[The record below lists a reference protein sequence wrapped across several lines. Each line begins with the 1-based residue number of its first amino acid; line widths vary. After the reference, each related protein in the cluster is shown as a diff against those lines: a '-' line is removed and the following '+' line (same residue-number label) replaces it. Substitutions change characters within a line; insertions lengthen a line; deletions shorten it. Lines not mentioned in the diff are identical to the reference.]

1 MALAWSINTLMPVI
15 LARLPNVPSVVFCLF
30 PDKPKGGN
38 PMSAQVSRIKLLSL
52 FCVLALLVP
61 IVAGCTTQ
69 PAAAPTQAPAAQPA
83 ATQAPAP
90 TPAPTTA
97 PKPKVLKMA
106 RIYEPFSVFIP
117 WQIDDNP
124 ALFLSVNVYDSLLR
138 MTPDGQGIEPGLAT
152 EWKSAADGLSW
163 TFTLRDGVKF
173 SDGSPLKAED
183 VKTSIDLAAKSEK
196 SAWASNYKAIKSVDV
211 VDPKTIKIN
220 LTEPFAPLPSVM
232 AMFCAAILPSDL
244 AQASEAKDFDAASA
258 WKTRGTG
265 AYYIEGW
272 KKGETIV
279 LKRNPYYWK
288 GKPEVDE
295 IDIENIPDDNT
306 RILKLQGGEV
316 DLIDFVPLSQLA
328 SLATQPN
335 IKAQAFTIAQIT
347 FIILNN
353 EKKPLDDKKVRQA
366 LNYATDKDAINK
378 TVYFGQGKVANA
390 PIPPG
395 MFQAK
400 DLPGYPF
407 DLDKAKQLM
416 KESSS
421 PNGFNLDMQVRSGN
435 TEYASVATIVKDEW
449 AKIGVNVN
457 IQNLETSVVRENY
470 RSGNYQAQPSGW
482 TNDMNDPSQIVNY
495 EMRSGPGS
503 QFAYWTRYLNLD
515 LNDKITKADLELDP
529 AKRGTMYADIQ
540 KTFQDDAP
548 LVWLS
553 YTPATAGWRDYVQ
566 GFLIDGLSYYRFET
580 VKLNK

>member
-1 MALAWSINTLMPVI
+1 
-15 LARLPNVPSVVFCLF
+15 
-30 PDKPKGGN
+30 
-38 PMSAQVSRIKLLSL
+38 MSAQVSRIKWFSL
-52 FCVLALLVP
+52 ICLVALLVP
-61 IVAGCTTQ
+61 VVAGCGGPAASPAAPAQPPSGQQ
-69 PAAAPTQAPAAQPA
+69 PAPA
-83 ATQAPAP
+83 ATQAPPPTTAP
-90 TPAPTTA
+90 TAA

-124 ALFLSVNVYDSLLR
+124 ALFISVNVYDSLLR
-138 MTPDGQGIEPGLAT
+138 MTPDGQGVQAGLAT
-152 EWKSAADGLSW
+152 KWEPAADGLSW

-173 SDGSPLKAED
+173 SDGTPLKAED
-183 VKTSIDLAAKSEK
+183 VKTSLEMAAKSEK
-196 SAWASNYKAIKSVDV
+196 SAWASNYKAVKSVDV
-211 VDPKTIKIN
+211 VDATTIKVN
-220 LTEPFAPLPSVM
+220 LSEPFAPLPSVM

-244 AQASEAKDFDAASA
+244 AKASDAKDFDAASA
-258 WKTRGTG
+258 WKSRGTG
-265 AYYIEGW
+265 AYMVNGW
-272 KKGETIV
+272 KKGDPII
-279 LKRNPYYWK
+279 LKRNPNYW
-288 GKPEVDE
+288 GPKPDVDE
-295 IDIENIPDDNT
+295 VDIENIPDDNT

-328 SLATQPN
+328 SLSTQPN

-353 EKKPLDDKKVRQA
+353 EKKPLDDVKVRQA

-378 TVYFGQGKVANA
+378 TVYFGYGKVANA

-416 KESSS
+416 KESSA
-421 PNGFNLDMQVRSGN
+421 PNGFTLDMQVRSGN

-503 QFAYWTRYLNLD
+503 QFAYWTRYSNPA
-515 LNDKITKADLELDP
+515 LNDQITKADLELD
-529 AKRGTMYADIQ
+529 ATKRATMYADIQ
-540 KTFQDDAP
+540 KTFQDAAP
-548 LVWLS
+548 LIWLA

-566 GFLIDGLSYYRFET
+566 GFFIDGLSYYRFET

>member
-1 MALAWSINTLMPVI
+1 
-15 LARLPNVPSVVFCLF
+15 
-30 PDKPKGGN
+30 
-38 PMSAQVSRIKLLSL
+38 MSAQVSRIKWFSL
-52 FCVLALLVP
+52 ICLVALLVP
-61 IVAGCTTQ
+61 VVAGCGGPAASPAAPAQQ
-69 PAAAPTQAPAAQPA
+69 PAPA
-83 ATQAPAP
+83 ATQAPPPTTAP
-90 TPAPTTA
+90 TAA

-124 ALFLSVNVYDSLLR
+124 ALFISVNVYDSLLR
-138 MTPDGQGIEPGLAT
+138 MTPDGQGIQAGLAT
-152 EWKSAADGLSW
+152 KWEPAADGLSW

-173 SDGSPLKAED
+173 SDGTPLKAED
-183 VKTSIDLAAKSEK
+183 VKTSLEMAAKSEK
-196 SAWASNYKAIKSVDV
+196 SAWASNYKAVKSVDV
-211 VDPKTIKIN
+211 VDATTIKVN
-220 LTEPFAPLPSVM
+220 LSEPFAPLPSVM

-244 AQASEAKDFDAASA
+244 AKASDAKDFDAASA
-258 WKTRGTG
+258 WKSRGTG
-265 AYYIEGW
+265 AYMVNGW
-272 KKGETIV
+272 KKGDPII
-279 LKRNPYYWK
+279 LKRNPYYWN
-288 GKPEVDE
+288 GKPDVDE

-316 DLIDFVPLSQLA
+316 DVIDFVPLSQLA
-328 SLATQPN
+328 SLSTQPN

-353 EKKPLDDKKVRQA
+353 EKKPLDDVKVRQA

-378 TVYFGQGKVANA
+378 TVYFGYGKVANA

-416 KESSS
+416 KESSA
-421 PNGFNLDMQVRSGN
+421 PNGFTLDMQVRSGN

-495 EMRSGPGS
+495 EMRSGPGT
-503 QFAYWTRYLNLD
+503 QFAYWTRYSNPA
-515 LNDKITKADLELDP
+515 LNDQITKADLELDVT
-529 AKRGTMYADIQ
+529 KRATMYADIQ
-540 KTFQDDAP
+540 KTFQDAAP
-548 LVWLS
+548 LIWLA

-566 GFLIDGLSYYRFET
+566 GFFIDGLSYYRFET